1 MLSGG
6 MKTGRPLQIPPAS
19 ALMAFDS
26 AARHASFTL
35 AARELGTSQAAVSRQ
50 IAKLETWLSVR
61 LFERSRAGA
70 TLTDAGKRFHNGVA
84 AGLAAIHE
92 AAAEATELSRTEE
105 VVISCSHDASHCFI
119 MPHYHTLRRLLGRDV
134 RIRILTYHPSVHRL
148 SFDPS
153 VDILLT
159 WNAADVDSEDEAVVI
174 REAIRPVCSPIYATI
189 HAQVLAGS
197 VAGWS
202 GLTLLDLTGPNEG
215 WATWED
221 WFAVA
226 GSPDGTPARA
236 EFDCYTYVLEA
247 AAAGHGIALGWRHQI
262 RRSIKSGSL
271 VQLGDG
277 FVETENRFFGVLT
290 EKGRR
295 KPLARTCLALLN
307 RPE

>member
-1 MLSGG
+1 MNPR
-6 MKTGRPLQIPPAS
+6 GRYRIPPSS

-50 IAKLETWLSVR
+50 IAKLETWLSAR

-70 TLTDAGKRFHNGVA
+70 TLTGAGERFHHGVA

-92 AAAEATELSRTEE
+92 GAAEATELSRTEE
-105 VVISCSHDASHCFI
+105 VVISCSHDTSHFFL
-119 MPHYHTLRRLLGRDV
+119 MPHYATLGRLLAKDV
-134 RIRILTYHPSVHRL
+134 RIRILTYHPALHRL
-148 SFDPS
+148 PADPS
-153 VDILLT
+153 ADIHLT
-159 WNAADVDSEDEAVVI
+159 WDSAHVDPEQDAIVI
-174 REAIRPVCSPIYATI
+174 REAIRPVCSRTYATT
-189 HAQVLAGS
+189 HAQVLAGP

-202 GLTLLDLTGPNEG
+202 GLTFLDLAGFNEG

-226 GSPDGTPARA
+226 GSPHGTPRRI
-236 EFDCYTYVLEA
+236 EFDYYTYVFEA
-247 AAAGHGIALGWRHQI
+247 ATAGHGIALGWRHQI
-262 RRSIKSGSL
+262 KRSIQSGSL
-271 VQLGDG
+271 VALGKG
-277 FVETENRFFGVLT
+277 FVETENRFFGILT